1 MRSEIREQQ
10 NSEVRVYSSP
20 LTPHSSPRLRA
31 FPPLALYIHIPWC
44 VKKCPYCDFNSHEI
58 PRQPVTTT
66 ELQDASALK
75 SLRPRSRPDAS
86 HAESRGHFNSNEIR
100 AELPERQYVE
110 ALVVDLESALPQ
122 IRGRKIHSVFF
133 GGGTP
138 SLLSAESIDAIL
150 VALRT
155 RLSLDAHAE
164 ITLEA
169 NPGTFEAEKFA
180 AFHAA
185 GINRLSI
192 GVQSFNSRHL
202 KALGRIHDDI
212 DARRAIEIAQTH
224 FDNINLDL
232 MYALPGQSVE
242 EARQDIE
249 TAMAFAPQHISAYHL
264 TIEPNTLFHRHPPQ
278 LPDDEQSAEMQ
289 EAIEEKLAAR
299 GYRHYETSAF
309 AQQGRQSRHNL
320 NYWMFGDYLGI
331 GAGAHSKISSAQK
344 IIRQMRY
351 KQPKEYLEQAV
362 KGKAVQQENEVEV
375 RDLGFEFMMNA
386 LRLIEGF
393 PAGLFEERTGLPIFA
408 VQRELDEAERRGLI
422 VRDHRKIAPTLLGQ
436 RFLNDLLQLFLP

>member
-1 MRSEIREQQ
+1 MAVS
-10 NSEVRVYSSP
+10 VKLDSP
-20 LTPHSSPRLRA
+20 LISKLPLKA
-31 FPPLALYIHIPWC
+31 LPPLALYIHIPWC

-66 ELQDASALK
+66 ELWDASALK

-86 HAESRGHFNSNEIR
+86 HAESRGHFNSHEIR

-110 ALVVDLESALPQ
+110 ALVADLESVLQQ

-150 VALRT
+150 VALRA
-155 RLSLDAHAE
+155 RLSLHAHAE

-202 KALGRIHDDI
+202 KALGRIHDGI
-212 DARRAIEIAQTH
+212 EARRAIEIAQTH

-289 EAIEEKLAAR
+289 EVIEEKLAAR

-344 IIRQMRY
+344 IIRQMRC
-351 KQPKEYLEQAV
+351 KQPKEYLEQGI

-386 LRLIEGF
+386 LRLIDGF
-393 PAGLFEERTGLPIFA
+393 PASLFEERTGLPITLL
-408 VQRELDEAERRGLI
+408 QKQLDAAEQRGLI
-422 VRDHRKIAPTLLGQ
+422 DRNHQRIAPTRRGQ

>member
-31 FPPLALYIHIPWC
+31 LPPLALYIHIPWC
-44 VKKCPYCDFNSHEI
+44 MKKCPYCDFNSHEI
-58 PRQPVTTT
+58 HEEP
-66 ELQDASALK
+66 
-75 SLRPRSRPDAS
+75 
-86 HAESRGHFNSNEIR
+86 
-100 AELPERQYVE
+100 PERQYVE

-150 VALRT
+150 VALHA
-155 RLSLDAHAE
+155 RLSVDAYAE

-169 NPGTFEAEKFA
+169 NPGTFEAAKFA
-180 AFHAA
+180 AFRAA

-212 DARRAIEIAQTH
+212 DARRAIEIAQTY

-232 MYALPGQSVE
+232 MYALPGQNVE
-242 EARQDIE
+242 EARRDIE

-264 TIEPNTLFHRHPPQ
+264 TIEPNTLFHRRPPQ
-278 LPDDEQSAEMQ
+278 LPDDESSAEMQ
-289 EAIEEKLAAR
+289 EAIEQTLAAH
-299 GYRHYETSAF
+299 GYEHYETSAF
-309 AQQGRQSRHNL
+309 AQKGFQSRHNM
-320 NYWMFGDYLGI
+320 NYWLFGDYLGI

-351 KQPKEYLEQAV
+351 KQPKEYLEQGI
-362 KGKAVQQENEVEV
+362 KGKAMQQENEVEV

-386 LRLIEGF
+386 LRLIDGF
-393 PAGLFEERTGLPIFA
+393 PASLFEERTGLPITLL
-408 VQRELDEAERRGLI
+408 QKQLDAAEQRGLI
-422 VRDHRKIAPTLLGQ
+422 DRNHQRIAPTRRGQ